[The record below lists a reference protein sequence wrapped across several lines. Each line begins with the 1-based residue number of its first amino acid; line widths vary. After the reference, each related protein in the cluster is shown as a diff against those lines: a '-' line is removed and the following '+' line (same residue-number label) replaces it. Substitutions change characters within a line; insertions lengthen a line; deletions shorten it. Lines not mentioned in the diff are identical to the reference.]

1 MHIVILIILM
11 LCGEMLINKLRNI
24 GDSIL
29 CFRVNRVVKVVC
41 VQDFGTPGFV
51 LNVFRGNSS

>member
-11 LCGEMLINKLRNI
+11 LCGEMLINKLWNI
-24 GDSIL
+24 DA
-29 CFRVNRVVKVVC
+29 VKIVC

-51 LNVFRGNSS
+51 LKVFRGNSS